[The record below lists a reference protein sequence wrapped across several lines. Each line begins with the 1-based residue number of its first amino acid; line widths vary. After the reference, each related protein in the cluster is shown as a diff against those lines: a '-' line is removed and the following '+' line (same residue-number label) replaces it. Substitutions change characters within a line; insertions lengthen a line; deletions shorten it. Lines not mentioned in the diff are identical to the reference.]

1 MAEYMAR
8 VELFRADGED
18 YADLHEKME
27 SLGLKRT
34 VRFDDGKTYDMP
46 IGTYFGTS
54 SLSTSVLRDRVK
66 SISDPL
72 TSRQSA
78 SIFLCRVQDQEWSAF
93 LYEA

>member
-1 MAEYMAR
+1 MANYMVR
-8 VELFRADGED
+8 VELFKANGED
-18 YADLHEKME
+18 YSDLHEKME
-27 SLGLKRT
+27 AIGLKRT
-34 VRFDDGKTYDMP
+34 VVFDDGKTYDMP

-54 SLSTSVLRDRVK
+54 NLSTSVLRDRVK

-72 TSRQSA
+72 SSRQSA